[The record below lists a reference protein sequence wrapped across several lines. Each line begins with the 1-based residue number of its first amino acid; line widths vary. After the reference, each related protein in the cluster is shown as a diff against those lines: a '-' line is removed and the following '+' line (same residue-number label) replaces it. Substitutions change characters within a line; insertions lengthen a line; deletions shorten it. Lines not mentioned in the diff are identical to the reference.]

1 MPKTPEYFIARK
13 NKRKT
18 LEKYLPE
25 DIQLIYGSSINPA
38 KWNFGGELMA
48 RRELR
53 TEADQIFYGAL
64 SKYRHRKS
72 TDEDFENLG
81 QETLQNKKEVSF
93 LLITGQQLAQGLES
107 YANNGRWSDYALLLV
122 KMAELGKATGQQL
135 AQGLERCANNGRW
148 SDYALLLV
156 KMAELG
162 KIDFKNNQYLRI
174 SKHIRGLP
182 SENHQFAV
190 SNIASLLRNGQS
202 LLDFHKETGSY
213 QTFLSLRE
221 TGLKINETI
230 TDETKR
236 INDPSKWWQ
245 DQAEFFGSFLALNN
259 TLAPA
264 LIRDRLA
271 GGIPALN
278 GHISVWKNPVSD
290 PASFDITKKVLDA
303 GHFKNPPDLGKFLE
317 IANAYLKFK
326 KLDALREIVEK
337 GGQII
342 SKASRKL
349 LALIAGEVGISE
361 DEISDDDLSA
371 WRTEFL
377 PNLVSNDQMMEA
389 RGMDAARELYR
400 AILKATFRNKFRD
413 FISNP
418 NQEDQTGRDVARHN
432 KAVRDVFLKNSIN
445 YEGWLDYK
453 GTTDFLV
460 SAEVKVDRRADHLKT
475 LAETAQGVLNAI
487 APLKEIL
494 TNREYEP
501 LTHLLTGS
509 GHKKGI
515 KSLEGQ
521 ELKTK
526 LQTLEERLTTIKN
539 KLEQK
544 LESEYSKTTWQPA
557 WDTVYEYMG
566 HLREAVN
573 LLDNTA
579 DKKTESREKGFRI
592 KLWDRDPK
600 KDLFEGNYS
609 QCCIAVGVKDAP
621 PEGGLTTHDPST
633 VMQFLADTGINVAE
647 IYDQEWRNPIG
658 NAWLFISKN
667 ELGEPILVIDNVEIH
682 KDYTADPHI
691 KRVIRENLF
700 RFLAQFSKDIGLA
713 GAGLGLVFTNDI
725 PYDDLP
731 RMNVPPVDSISG
743 YLKEYTSDIGGR
755 TGRYY
760 FEAYNHNR
768 LGGILPEY
776 FAREAEKETN
786 LPPPLEIPRFGSLN
800 IIELDGRVSSLPL
813 TQELV
818 DEIVSGRSSILN
830 QNDLDQI
837 EEVENKKF
845 GTSAQPIEEV
855 LDTLAN
861 TLGVQFLIKENGKIV
876 GYLSSRPAD
885 TFIPNVRHDSYDGS
899 SDVLY
904 VESVAGKTDP
914 FQLLNILKQKAR
926 EAGYRKISMHGIN
939 PRLNRILARLGF
951 ELKEKIPDWLGHT
964 AAYMEFELRPER
976 E

>member
-122 KMAELGKATGQQL
+122 KMAELGKATGQQIAQGLERCANNGRWDDYSSLLVKMAELGKKLPDNTGQQLAQGLERCANNGWWGDYALLLVKMAKLGKKLGKNTDQQLAQGLERCANNGRWSDYALLLVKMAELGKATDQQL

-349 LALIAGEVGISE
+349 LALIA
-361 DEISDDDLSA
+361 
-371 WRTEFL
+371 
-377 PNLVSNDQMMEA
+377 
-389 RGMDAARELYR
+389 
-400 AILKATFRNKFRD
+400 
-413 FISNP
+413 
-418 NQEDQTGRDVARHN
+418 
-432 KAVRDVFLKNSIN
+432 
-445 YEGWLDYK
+445 
-453 GTTDFLV
+453 
-460 SAEVKVDRRADHLKT
+460 
-475 LAETAQGVLNAI
+475 
-487 APLKEIL
+487 
-494 TNREYEP
+494 
-501 LTHLLTGS
+501 
-509 GHKKGI
+509 
-515 KSLEGQ
+515 
-521 ELKTK
+521 
-526 LQTLEERLTTIKN
+526 
-539 KLEQK
+539 
-544 LESEYSKTTWQPA
+544 
-557 WDTVYEYMG
+557 
-566 HLREAVN
+566 
-573 LLDNTA
+573 
-579 DKKTESREKGFRI
+579 
-592 KLWDRDPK
+592 
-600 KDLFEGNYS
+600 
-609 QCCIAVGVKDAP
+609 
-621 PEGGLTTHDPST
+621 
-633 VMQFLADTGINVAE
+633 
-647 IYDQEWRNPIG
+647 
-658 NAWLFISKN
+658 
-667 ELGEPILVIDNVEIH
+667 
-682 KDYTADPHI
+682 
-691 KRVIRENLF
+691 
-700 RFLAQFSKDIGLA
+700 
-713 GAGLGLVFTNDI
+713 
-725 PYDDLP
+725 
-731 RMNVPPVDSISG
+731 
-743 YLKEYTSDIGGR
+743 
-755 TGRYY
+755 
-760 FEAYNHNR
+760 
-768 LGGILPEY
+768 
-776 FAREAEKETN
+776 
-786 LPPPLEIPRFGSLN
+786 
-800 IIELDGRVSSLPL
+800 
-813 TQELV
+813 
-818 DEIVSGRSSILN
+818 
-830 QNDLDQI
+830 
-837 EEVENKKF
+837 
-845 GTSAQPIEEV
+845 
-855 LDTLAN
+855 
-861 TLGVQFLIKENGKIV
+861 
-876 GYLSSRPAD
+876 
-885 TFIPNVRHDSYDGS
+885 
-899 SDVLY
+899 
-904 VESVAGKTDP
+904 
-914 FQLLNILKQKAR
+914 
-926 EAGYRKISMHGIN
+926 
-939 PRLNRILARLGF
+939 
-951 ELKEKIPDWLGHT
+951 
-964 AAYMEFELRPER
+964 
-976 E
+976 